1 MAMKNP
7 QIPSIHEILTNFKG
21 NLISPFHLRKW
32 TTPYHYICGALTI
45 LGSIHF
51 GWWVAPLCFLCFLAI
66 EVWNKKE
73 WAASQNDFWEYTAGV
88 FITLGLCLVLM

>member
-1 MAMKNP
+1 MFRNWLVRLAHGGEGEVRLGK
-7 QIPSIHEILTNFKG
+7 
-21 NLISPFHLRKW
+21 LRKW

-51 GWWVAPLCFLCFLAI
+51 GWWVAPLCFLCFLGI